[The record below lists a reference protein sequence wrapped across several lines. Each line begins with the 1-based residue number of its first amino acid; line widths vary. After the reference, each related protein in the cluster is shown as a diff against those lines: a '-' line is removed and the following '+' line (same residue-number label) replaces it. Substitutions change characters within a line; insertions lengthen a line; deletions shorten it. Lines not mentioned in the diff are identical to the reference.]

1 MKRERASSSLHD
13 LLLITVERA
22 AEVQKESGVLIEQ
35 QRAVAVAARD
45 TVAVID
51 RRRRDGTN

>member
-1 MKRERASSSLHD
+1 MERERASSTLHD
-13 LLLITVERA
+13 LLLIAVERA
-22 AEVQKESGVLIEQ
+22 AEVQKESGMLIEQ
-35 QRAVAVAARD
+35 QREVAVAARD